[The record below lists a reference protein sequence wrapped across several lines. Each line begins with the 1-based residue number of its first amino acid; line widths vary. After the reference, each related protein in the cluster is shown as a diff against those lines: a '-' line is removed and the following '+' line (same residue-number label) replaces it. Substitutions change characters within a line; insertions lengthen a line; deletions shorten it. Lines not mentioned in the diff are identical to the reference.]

1 MKTAI
6 VVVLVVVLLLAAA
19 YALRRRRGREPR
31 QHIAGRLVIAATL
44 AASRRR

>member
-6 VVVLVVVLLLAAA
+6 VVVLVLVLLAAA
-19 YALRRRRGREPR
+19 YALRRRRAREPR
-31 QHIAGRLVIAATL
+31 QHMAGRLVIAATL